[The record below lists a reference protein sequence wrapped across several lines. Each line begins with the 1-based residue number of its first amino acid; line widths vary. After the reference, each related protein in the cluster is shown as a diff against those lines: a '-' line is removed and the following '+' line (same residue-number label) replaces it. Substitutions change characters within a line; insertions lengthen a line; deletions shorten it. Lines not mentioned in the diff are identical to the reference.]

1 MGVGNHRCSLLG
13 ILCST
18 GHLARLADYGRL
30 SMPKNF
36 QFFCRQNSQHAYTQ
50 RCAIIYNWNNKLRA
64 PRKFIWKKIL
74 SSAYLCKQKECQ
86 AHGGSSPSA
95 LIGGGRAEEGGIPGA
110 IGRDTLSII
119 NVGETSKRGDRRCD
133 VTAGRLEP
141 SRLMHLSH
149 RGDVTSRL
157 QAFTTET
164 LTTFG
169 TRLAGKMLFEY
180 ETCIFILG
188 S

>member
-1 MGVGNHRCSLLG
+1 
-13 ILCST
+13 
-18 GHLARLADYGRL
+18 
-30 SMPKNF
+30 MPPENLFEKN
-36 QFFCRQNSQHAYTQ
+36 
-50 RCAIIYNWNNKLRA
+50 
-64 PRKFIWKKIL
+64 IL

-95 LIGGGRAEEGGIPGA
+95 LIGGGHAKEGGIPGA
-110 IGRDTLSII
+110 IGQNMLSVI
-119 NVGETSKRGDRRCD
+119 NVGETSKGGDWRCD

-157 QAFTTET
+157 QTFTTET

-169 TRLAGKMLFEY
+169 TRLAGECFSNMKLVFLF
-180 ETCIFILG
+180 
-188 S
+188 